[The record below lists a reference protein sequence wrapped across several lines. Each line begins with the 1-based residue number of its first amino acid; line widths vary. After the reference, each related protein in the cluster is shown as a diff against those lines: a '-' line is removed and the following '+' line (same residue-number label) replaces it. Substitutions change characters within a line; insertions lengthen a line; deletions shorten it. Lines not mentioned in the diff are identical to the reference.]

1 MALVRVLYRGY
12 NLLDIQHDSAMIGTS
27 RNTKTLFLLSFLMLL
42 PTASPAQNSAFRKK
56 PSPAA
61 YTPVNAGAEDIS
73 GTYSFLKDDEFVQI
87 NMEETGVSGYIS
99 RQGDMESD
107 RGQFLDMFFNKA
119 AVQGHT
125 VSFATKTVHGVR
137 FEFKGRF
144 ERGPGKT
151 QTEDNYYLLRG
162 TLTEFRNDAGG
173 KATSRPRD
181 VEFKWLAQPER

>member
-1 MALVRVLYRGY
+1 
-12 NLLDIQHDSAMIGTS
+12 MIGTS
-27 RNTKTLFLLSFLMLL
+27 RITITLFLLLCLMLL
-42 PTASPAQNSAFRKK
+42 PPASPAQNSALRQK
-56 PSPAA
+56 PYPAPTESVSA
-61 YTPVNAGAEDIS
+61 AAEDIS
-73 GTYSFLKDDEFVQI
+73 GTYSFLKDDEIVQI

-119 AVQGHT
+119 AVKGNS
-125 VSFATKTVHGVR
+125 VSFVTRTVHGVR
-137 FEFKGRF
+137 FEFKGSF

-162 TLTEFRNDAGG
+162 TLTEYRSDAGG
-173 KATSRPRD
+173 KAISRARD